1 MVRSKLKSE
10 QTITC
15 PKEYPTAFPMEL
27 GGHNKSRPN
36 GSELP
41 CPRSRFQQFPTD
53 FESIKTL
60 AKERN
65 FDHKL
70 KLNV

>member
-27 GGHNKSRPN
+27 GGHNDPAPN
-36 GSELP
+36 DQKKR
-41 CPRSRFQQFPTD
+41 CQ
-53 FESIKTL
+53 
-60 AKERN
+60 
-65 FDHKL
+65 
-70 KLNV
+70 NVF